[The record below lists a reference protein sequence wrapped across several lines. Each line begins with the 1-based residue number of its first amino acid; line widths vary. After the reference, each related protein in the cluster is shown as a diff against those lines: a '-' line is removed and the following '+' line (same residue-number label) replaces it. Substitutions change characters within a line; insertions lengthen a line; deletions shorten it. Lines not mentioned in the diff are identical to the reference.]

1 MNAVEIKNLNKKL
14 GEFTLNIERLEI
26 PQGYITGFIG
36 KNGSG
41 KTTTIKLIMD
51 MLFPD
56 SGEIKIFNKS
66 LKENEIEV
74 KSQIAYVG
82 IDSGYPQKLPLKKI
96 KTMIARFYPS
106 WDEKLYAKYISKF
119 ELNEKI
125 LYKDLSSGK
134 KKQFELCMA
143 LSHRPKLLIMDEPTV
158 NLDPVIRNEF
168 IDMLSE
174 HLESDEMSVFYS
186 SHITSDLEKSAD
198 YIYFIDKGRIL
209 LSGEKD
215 LLLEQHRIVKG
226 PNSLINE
233 ATKKNLIGLKNGQFG
248 FDALTNNYKEVF
260 EAFGDEA
267 VYERVCLEDLMI
279 YYLKNS

>member
-26 PQGYITGFIG
+26 PHGYITGFIG

-106 WDEKLYAKYISKF
+106 WDEKLYTKYISKF
-119 ELNEKI
+119 ELNEKT

-134 KKQFELCMA
+134 KKQFKLCMA